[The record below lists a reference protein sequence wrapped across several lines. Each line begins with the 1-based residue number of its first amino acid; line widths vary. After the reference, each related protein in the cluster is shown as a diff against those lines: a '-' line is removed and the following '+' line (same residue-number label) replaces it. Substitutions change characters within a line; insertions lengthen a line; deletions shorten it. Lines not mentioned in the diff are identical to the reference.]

1 MWDAAVETFGQWLR
15 EQVWSRQWGA
25 TDLAREISA
34 LDPNEK
40 PLSKSAVSEWMNGN
54 RIPRP
59 VQCIKIAKALG
70 IEPRIV
76 LEKAGRVDEAPAE
89 REPLHFPIPAVD
101 PFLVNLRLIP
111 LMDVTVHAGQVHY
124 LATETIPVDS
134 RITGDLV
141 GVRVE
146 GDCLTPQ
153 IEPGDVVVV
162 DKAGEW
168 QREGAVIVVLTEG
181 SVLLRRVQ
189 RDNLGELVLMSNKD
203 IGRPAGAIVLGRV
216 VQIIRSLK

>member
-111 LMDVTVHAGQVHY
+111 LMDVTVHAGQIHWT
-124 LATETIPVDS
+124 ATERIPVDAGLS
-134 RITGDLV
+134 GDLV

-146 GDCLTPQ
+146 GDCLSPA
-153 IEPGDVVVV
+153 IEPGDIVVVDRSDRTLREGNIVVVV
-162 DKAGEW
+162 HDGN
-168 QREGAVIVVLTEG
+168 
-181 SVLLRRVQ
+181 VLLRRVQ
-189 RDNLGELVLMSNKD
+189 RDSLGDVALVSNYD
-203 IGRPAGAIVLGRV
+203 IGRPNGAILLGRV
-216 VQIIRSLK
+216 VQQIRKFR